1 MYTPNR
7 KNASESRHIFPNL
20 HSKFNIFKS
29 GPYIRRKSTAFLSF
43 FHKQGVRAPKSRPK
57 SSLKPR
63 RSSPPPPPA
72 QKSAQTKAKSTSKKP
87 AHQVFTGA
95 PTLTCTLFLLCAC
108 CLLLSLIYSVGF
120 PEEPDFPCP
129 SMSPQL
135 YSAALLLVL
144 FLLGLFLPDGH
155 AKLCDHPVL
164 DLLDEVVRLF
174 VLEADGT
181 FVR

>member
-1 MYTPNR
+1 MYGPG
-7 KNASESRHIFPNL
+7 SSFLFPGCIAAGKL
-20 HSKFNIFKS
+20 HPKFNNFKS
-29 GPYIRRKSTAFLSF
+29 GPYIRQKSTAFLSF

-108 CLLLSLIYSVGF
+108 CLFTFFDLFDWLPWGAGL
-120 PEEPDFPCP
+120 
-129 SMSPQL
+129 SMSFLVPAVL
-135 YSAALLLVL
+135 LRGFTPRPLPPWALPP
-144 FLLGLFLPDGH
+144 GWS
-155 AKLCDHPVL
+155 C
-164 DLLDEVVRLF
+164 
-174 VLEADGT
+174 EAL
-181 FVR
+181 